1 MQGYGGYLFNAVKV
15 CDYFSAS
22 VVQGL
27 KGYKMTRRNQ
37 RYLRRKAKRQARRT
51 SYIAKFDDFNTIF
64 TRNNLFNSADLAKK
78 NVMWKGTVQRWSI
91 NQLLNTEQLYRDL
104 QANKDVRKGFSKFTI
119 NERGKIRHISAVK
132 IYERVVQKCLCKYA
146 LYPVLTK
153 PLIFDNSASQ
163 KNKGVKFAQDRLVKF
178 LRRYYR
184 KNGNEGYILLVDFRK
199 YFDSIN
205 HDIAKAN
212 IRRYFTDKKLL
223 KYVDDFI
230 DAYGCVGLGLG
241 SETSQIHAISY
252 PNNID
257 HTITEKGF
265 KIHVGRYMDD
275 SYVIAKEK
283 PTLIKV
289 LNIIKKVAETLKLT
303 LSPRKTVITKLKNG
317 FVWLKTKFYLLS
329 SGKILRKPCRK
340 AVVRQRRKLKKHIV
354 FLRNGLMSLKQVTQ
368 ALESWAGS
376 MKRRNARLSVWKM
389 RQILWSNL
397 K

>member
-1 MQGYGGYLFNAVKV
+1 
-15 CDYFSAS
+15 
-22 VVQGL
+22 
-27 KGYKMTRRNQ
+27 MTRRNQ
-37 RYLRRKAKRQARRT
+37 RYLRRKEKRQARRK
-51 SYIAKFDDFNTIF
+51 SFIAGFDDFNVIF

-104 QANKDVRKGFSKFTI
+104 HAAKDVRKGFSKFTI

-132 IYERVVQKCLCKYA
+132 IYERVAQKCLCKYA

-153 PLIFDNSASQ
+153 SLIFDNSASQ
-163 KNKGVKFAQDRLVKF
+163 KNKGVKFAHDRLIKF

-184 KNGNEGYILLVDFRK
+184 KNGNDGYILLIDFRK

-205 HDIAKAN
+205 HDTVKAN
-212 IRRYFTDKKLL
+212 IRKYFTDKRLL
-223 KYVDDFI
+223 KYIDDFI
-230 DAYGCVGLGLG
+230 DAYGEIGLGLG
-241 SETSQIHAISY
+241 SETSQVHAISY
-252 PNNID
+252 PNSID
-257 HTITEKGF
+257 HTITERGF
-265 KIHVGRYMDD
+265 KIHIGRYMDD

-283 PTLIKV
+283 PILIKV
-289 LNIIKKVAETLKLT
+289 LNIIKKVADTLKLT
-303 LSPRKTVITKLKNG
+303 LSPNKTVITKLKNG
-317 FVWLKTKFYLLS
+317 FIWLKTKFYLLS

-340 AVVRQRRKLKKHIV
+340 AIVRQRRKLKKHIA
-354 FLRNGLMSLKQVTQ
+354 FLHSGFMSLNQVSQ